1 MKCEPPR
8 SPLGDVIFSDLYLFT
23 ASADTFKSK
32 KKKISPRIGVRI
44 QNKSLSMG
52 LLGAKDTN
60 PGVHVHTHVQMY
72 TSTYTCTHA
81 HSLPARYQCKCIY

>member
-23 ASADTFKSK
+23 ASADTFKRK
-32 KKKISPRIGVRI
+32 KKKISPRTGVRI

-60 PGVHVHTHVQMY
+60 TSMRAHTH
-72 TSTYTCTHA
+72 TYRCIHA
-81 HSLPARYQCKCIY
+81 HSFTAVYQCKCMY